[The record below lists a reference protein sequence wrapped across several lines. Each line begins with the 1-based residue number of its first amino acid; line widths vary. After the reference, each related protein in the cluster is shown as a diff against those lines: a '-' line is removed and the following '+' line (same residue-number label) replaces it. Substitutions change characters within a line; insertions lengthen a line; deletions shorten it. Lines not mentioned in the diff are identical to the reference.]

1 MKNPI
6 KANLGAYFVIDLDLR
21 KVIGQHQH
29 YKTALNQYKRSGGYG
44 KATIV
49 PAADA
54 LLWKFNA
61 VVEDFSTKGQEAQH
75 HSTTRL

>member
-21 KVIGQHQH
+21 RVIGQHQH
-29 YKTALNQYKRSGGYG
+29 YKTALNQYKKLGGYG

-54 LLWKFNA
+54 LLWKFNTD
-61 VVEDFSTKGQEAQH
+61 VEEFSTKRRAA
-75 HSTTRL
+75 